1 MKRVLIVVF
10 LMLIIIP
17 LKSQNLL
24 PIKWKF
30 STGDNPEWATA
41 DFNDKEWNEILPG
54 TIWEDQGYSN
64 YDGFAWYRTS
74 VIIPSSLKKE
84 ASKNGGFMLKLGKI
98 DDSDYT
104 YFNGTFIGKTG
115 ELPPGYSGAYDA
127 DRIYKIGTDKILWD
141 QPNILAIRVYD
152 NGGGGGIY
160 SAPVSF
166 SVIGTSDL
174 LDLRIAFREKD
185 HILKGGSDVIVPVIL
200 SNSSRE
206 KLKGSITLSV
216 KSDFKEE
223 VADNTQ
229 PFEVAG
235 KSEKRINF
243 TLKKVSPGFYN
254 GNINLSS
261 QNANKVER
269 FSFGVDPENVAS
281 PPDPQADFE
290 NYWIRARRELDAVDP
305 QFRIAKIDSLSTE
318 KNYVYLVEMRS
329 LGNIL
334 IRGWYITPAAAG
346 KYPAILKVQG
356 YSTDQQASWGYFA
369 DDAISFVL
377 NIRGHGNSRDNVNP
391 GFPGYL
397 QYNLS
402 DKELYIYR
410 GAYMD
415 CVRAVDFLCSRPE
428 VDASRIAV
436 EGGSQGGALSFAT
449 AALDKRIVASAPDV
463 PFLSDFRHYFEVAD
477 WPANEFSDYVKSHSE
492 TSWDKIFY
500 VLSYIDIK
508 NLAPRISCPV
518 LMQVGLLDTTCP
530 PHINFA
536 AYNNLKFR
544 KEYVVYPESGH
555 GLPSEAEAYK
565 RKWLR
570 NQLAL
575 Q

>member
-1 MKRVLIVVF
+1 MKRVLIFGF
-10 LMLIIIP
+10 LILILIP
-17 LKSQNLL
+17 LKAQNLL
-24 PIKWKF
+24 PLKWKF
-30 STGDNPEWATA
+30 STGDNVEWAA
-41 DFNDKEWNEILPG
+41 ANFDDKEWNEIVPG
-54 TIWEDQGYSN
+54 TTWEEQGYGN

-74 VIIPSSLKKE
+74 VVIPSSLKKE
-84 ASKNGGFMLKLGKI
+84 ASKNGGFLLKLGKI

-104 YFNGTFIGKTG
+104 YFNGSLIGKTG
-115 ELPPGYSGAYDA
+115 ELPPSYTGEYNAE
-127 DRIYKIGTDKILWD
+127 RIYKIATDKILWD
-141 QPNILAIRVYD
+141 KPNIFAIRVYD
-152 NGGGGGIY
+152 NGGGGGVY
-160 SAPVSF
+160 SSPVSF
-166 SVIGTSDL
+166 SLIGIGDL
-174 LDLRIAFREKD
+174 LDLRVAFTEKN
-185 HILKGGSDVIVPVIL
+185 HILKGGSDIIVPVIIL
-200 SNSSRE
+200 NNSRE
-206 KLKGSITLSV
+206 KIKGSITLSV

-223 VADNTQ
+223 VASINQ
-229 PFEVAG
+229 PIEVAG

-243 TLKKVSPGFYN
+243 TIKKAGPGFYN
-254 GNINLSS
+254 GNIMLSS
-261 QNANKVER
+261 QNVNKVEK
-269 FSFGVDPENVAS
+269 FSFGIDPEEVVS
-281 PPDPQADFE
+281 PPDPQPDFE

-305 QFRIAKIDSLSTE
+305 QFRASKIDSLCTE
-318 KNYVYLVEMRS
+318 KNLVYMVEMRS

-356 YSTDQQASWGYFA
+356 YSSDQQASWGYFA
-369 DDAISFVL
+369 DDVISFVL

-397 QYNLS
+397 QYNLP

-415 CVRAVDFLCSRPE
+415 CVRAVDFLTSRPE

-436 EGGSQGGALSFAT
+436 EGGSQGGALSCAT
-449 AALDKRIVASAPDV
+449 AALDKRIIACAPDV
-463 PFLSDFRHYFEVAD
+463 PFLSDFRHYFKTAN
-477 WPANEFSDYVKSHSE
+477 WPGNEFVEYVKSNPATDWE
-492 TSWDKIFY
+492 KVFY

-508 NLAPRISCPV
+508 NLAPKISCPV
-518 LMQVGLLDTTCP
+518 LMQVGLIDDVCP

-536 AYNNLKFR
+536 AYNNLKVR

-570 NQLAL
+570 IQLGL